1 MPSIMGISCLQKDWS
16 LYSWRNAV
24 VLGRIKPKLHEIAAN
39 RMPLLPCKS
48 LSIESQ
54 NNQGKMPQM
63 QQQGFLQQ
71 LSAAL
76 ELKQQWYMWESRLQ
90 SQSRSSKQLPS
101 R

>member
-1 MPSIMGISCLQKDWS
+1 
-16 LYSWRNAV
+16 
-24 VLGRIKPKLHEIAAN
+24 
-39 RMPLLPCKS
+39 
-48 LSIESQ
+48 
-54 NNQGKMPQM
+54 MPQM

-90 SQSRSSKQLPS
+90 SQSRSSKQLSS